1 MDNAAVNQN
10 LSPEEQER
18 IATLNTRLFEVI
30 KTPIGEKT
38 REDLLEEIKILR
50 DAGADLNAIDVD
62 THHATPL
69 VLAIYFK
76 DDPIFLNRLIELGA
90 DVNQKNNFNTTPIKQ
105 ASAAGNLACVH
116 VLYSSG
122 ADIHPVDNMD
132 SAFWH
137 ASFQNQNEIMHYL
150 LSKMSPEEHQA
161 LINCRY
167 NAAFP
172 KAQDFFNSVRMNKYL
187 EFCSFIKNFND
198 ELEIHR
204 QKLCKMLFAD
214 GLGVPHNAVMERPY
228 KPSAVSPTQTAT
240 LVPDIIKQILAIRAL
255 KCANAFP
262 EWYVLSCLD
271 KDIDFFLNWKPAP
284 KPKGYSESLCDSV
297 MTFSETAQNTFLAVF
312 ESVKNYIAPSTTPKR
327 KREDNDEN
335 NQNAEPKNNK
345 KRRLN

>member
-1 MDNAAVNQN
+1 MDNNADNPN
-10 LSPEEQER
+10 PSPEEQAR

-38 REDLLEEIKILR
+38 REELIEEIKVLR

-62 THHATPL
+62 THYATPL
-69 VLAIYFK
+69 VLAIYFNK

-90 DVNQKNNFNTTPIKQ
+90 DVNQKNNFNTTPIML

-122 ADIHPVDNMD
+122 ADIHAVDKG
-132 SAFWH
+132 SAFWY
-137 ASFQNQNEIMHYL
+137 AKFQNQNQIMHYL
-150 LSKMSPEEHQA
+150 LSRMSPEERQA
-161 LINCRY
+161 LIDHHY
-167 NAAFP
+167 DISFP
-172 KAQDFFNSVRMNKYL
+172 KPLDLFNSFKMNKYL
-187 EFCSFIKNFND
+187 EFCGFVKNFND

-255 KCANAFP
+255 KCANEFP
-262 EWYVLSCLD
+262 EWYALSCL
-271 KDIDFFLNWKPAP
+271 KNDINFFLNWKPVPIKSYLEVIQEAL
-284 KPKGYSESLCDSV
+284 GGVAES
-297 MTFSETAQNTFLAVF
+297 AQNTFSTLIETGKTYLA
-312 ESVKNYIAPSTTPKR
+312 SMNAPAKR
-327 KREDNDEN
+327 KRDDEED
-335 NQNAEPKNNK
+335 AGPKDNK
-345 KRRLN
+345 RRRLN